1 MKKDSWF
8 TVLVSVLGSLSIV
21 WVLGHSRPVLQQV
34 SGNTPKLQTLIQEAL
49 REPLAEGVFP
59 SELRFAGEEASYL
72 ARAKYTIVPEMQER
86 MEKLFEA
93 YRPDYGAFVAMDPET
108 GKILSLVSFIK
119 DEDSKLGNLALRG
132 TFPAASIFKVVTATA
147 ALDSGKLNSDSVI
160 AFNGGDH
167 TLYRRNVTSFTKN
180 RWSRLVSVKK
190 AFAKSINT
198 VFGMVGI
205 QHVGELGMEEYA
217 DRFLF
222 NKEIPGD
229 LPVQAGAF
237 EMGQDAF
244 SIAEVAS
251 GYNRGVRMS
260 PLQAALIASA
270 VANDGV
276 IAEPHVVDGLL
287 KWDGTSASDLD
298 GDVLYRP
305 KPKVAS
311 RVMRPET
318 AYELRKL
325 MRETISA
332 GTAVGSFSGIRHKIR
347 SDVFEIGGKTGSLR
361 GLDPVGNTDWFV
373 GYALAEGSR
382 VAVAALTVN
391 IEKWRIKSS
400 RIARH
405 FMEGYYQA
413 PKKVRARSR

>member
-1 MKKDSWF
+1 MA
-8 TVLVSVLGSLSIV
+8 II
-21 WVLGHSRPVLQQV
+21 WVLGHSRPVIQQV
-34 SGNTPKLQTLIQEAL
+34 SGNTPKLQTLISQAL

-59 SELRFAGEEASYL
+59 DELRFAGEDVSYL
-72 ARAKYTIVPEMQER
+72 ARAKYTLNNEMQER

-93 YRPDYGAFVAMDPET
+93 YKPDYGAFVALDPET
-108 GKILSLVSFIK
+108 GRVLSLVSYIK
-119 DEDSKLGNLALRG
+119 DESSNLGNLALRAS
-132 TFPAASIFKVVTATA
+132 FPSASIFKIVTATA
-147 ALDSGKLNSDSVI
+147 ALDSGKLNSDSNI
-160 AFNGGDH
+160 EFNGSDH
-167 TLYRRNVTSFTKN
+167 TLYRRNVTSFSKN
-180 RWSRLVSVKK
+180 RWTRIVSIKK

-205 QHVGELGMEEYA
+205 RHVGELGMEEYA

-222 NKEIPGD
+222 NREIPGD

-237 EMGQDAF
+237 ELAGPDAF

-276 IAEPHVVDGLL
+276 IVEPHVVDGLM
-287 KWDGTSASDLD
+287 KWDGSPAANSD
-298 GDVLYRP
+298 GDVLYEP

-325 MRETISA
+325 MRETVTA
-332 GTAVGSFSGIRHKIR
+332 GTAVGSFAGIRHYIR
-347 SDVFEIGGKTGSLR
+347 PDVFEIGGKTGSLR

-373 GYALAEGSR
+373 GYALADGSR
-382 VAVAALTVN
+382 IAVAALTVN
-391 IEKWRIKSS
+391 VEKWRIKAS

-405 FMEGYYQA
+405 FIEGYYRA
-413 PKKVRARSR
+413 PKKVRSR